1 MAGYNIFGTGTIEGA
16 LAPKVVSDNLRNSYD
31 GVLTEPSTGA
41 TYVKQRTMTF
51 THGITGVL
59 RCALQMLSVGG
70 TYTVYAALYKNGVL
84 VGTIGAS
91 TNSSSYVA
99 RTEDLDVGSVLA
111 GETLELWVKAEH
123 GSASITTKE
132 WRLSYDNGGCAA
144 TKVNSAP

>member
-1 MAGYNIFGTGTIEGA
+1 MAAYNIYGTGTIEGA
-16 LAPKVVSDNLRNSYD
+16 LSPKIASANLRNSYD

-51 THGITGVL
+51 THGIKGTL
-59 RCALQMLSVGG
+59 RCALEMLSVGG

-84 VGTIGAS
+84 VGTIGAN
-91 TNSSSYVA
+91 TTSSSYVP

-132 WRLSYDNGGCAA
+132 WRLSYDNDSCAA
-144 TKVNSAP
+144 TAANSAP